1 MRFVCSRFVVA
12 TAALAYLL
20 ANALS
25 ALHSHEHGL
34 SHAVQA
40 CEQPEHGLAEDCSP
54 EQGPAEHDHA
64 PGHSPAPFADD
75 DCLAC
80 RLAAQSAV
88 VCVPLADA
96 GLCPLVVEVRS
107 TPPTFFLKPV
117 HSCGLARAPPLA

>member
-1 MRFVCSRFVVA
+1 VA

-20 ANALS
+20 AGALG
-25 ALHSHEHGL
+25 ALHHHEHGL
-34 SHAVQA
+34 SHPAQAA
-40 CEQPEHGLAEDCSP
+40 CEQHVAEQHSA
-54 EQGPAEHDHA
+54 GNDHA
-64 PGHSPAPFADD
+64 PGHSPVPLTDD

-88 VCVPLADA
+88 VSVPLADA

-107 TPPTFFLKPV
+107 TAPTFFLEPV